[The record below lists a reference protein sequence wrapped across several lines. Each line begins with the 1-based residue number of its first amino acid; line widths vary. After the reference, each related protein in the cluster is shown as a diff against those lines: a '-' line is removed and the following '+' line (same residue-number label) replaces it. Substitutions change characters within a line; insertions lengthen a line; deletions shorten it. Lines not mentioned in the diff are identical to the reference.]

1 MNRREGGDETLVD
14 PFTPFIVFLVKS
26 AAVWLPALGEALL
39 SSDVEKG
46 QQTLFG
52 WFTRW
57 RTKRTQIQHLK
68 SALQKAAEDGIRP
81 FQTSRER
88 DQYRAILV
96 VLAQPGFHN
105 EELRRESL
113 RLFTLSDAPDL
124 KALSDI
130 YNRARRLETLS
141 QAQSPTDID
150 ATPYLS
156 SFFSALLDELYND
169 EVFGPRVREV
179 LNARAAKT
187 TQQRLPQI
195 AEGIQELVTGV
206 RQLLQATTLD
216 YTSDQ
221 FELDV
226 TAYLSYV
233 ERTYDSLKL
242 PSVIPEERGDRD
254 AELNAI
260 FVSPH
265 VALQEPTQSGTLEY
279 ASILA
284 LLKNFPYVVLLG
296 GPGSGKS
303 TITRYLAWS
312 HAAARLPANTA
323 LLSNIPLLPGKPVPL
338 RVELHDF
345 AEIRAQ
351 YPDTNIFVYT
361 TEIVLGRMA
370 IEVNTHM
377 FDVLLKQN
385 ALLFL
390 FDGLDEIADSD
401 ERRTLIDMIEEIA
414 QRYRGNSILV
424 TSRPVGYELFGFS
437 KRWFTHAIVQE
448 LDDEQIHQ
456 FLELWYNR
464 VLQLAPLPY
473 EDQKELALLYETLKG
488 NPRLHTLA
496 RNPLLLTIITTL
508 HRTERLPDRRVHV
521 YDRCADLL
529 LDTWSRRRGTNER
542 WQDMQMTRDVQ
553 RACLA
558 HLGFVLY
565 ERLQEREKDMGSS
578 AFYGDCLTLTQMQT
592 EVEFFLKSRQLFS
605 PEERQLEAERFLELM
620 RTETGLIVKRGRDE
634 SGEDLYGFIHR
645 TFQEYFAALD
655 IYFRQADPP
664 HPDLPGENANV
675 ILNTFLTRH
684 LHDPYWQEVILLLFG
699 KLGPV
704 RATMQIQMI
713 LDPPEGKVCCRSNYT
728 EIIQQDLFFACAC
741 LQEEITVQNN
751 LAREIIARLSR
762 LIQASAYPSQRIY
775 AIDALAAL
783 LKTQQYSQLGRT
795 TLLDLLAQ
803 KTLPEGIRIQVAQ
816 TLCRNMSPANELKTQ
831 AQQVL
836 TELVQQPGSSAW
848 SAIQATQALYECY
861 PNGAPEQL
869 QAVQMML
876 EAFVRHQ
883 LSFEQRVQIMRTFLQ
898 RPFIPDE
905 IVRLISHTLLES
917 IQQPDVTLE
926 QVRLVV
932 DALSYSATTD
942 AFNDWEN
949 AADKLLSI
957 LHSGAIPFEQ
967 LVACTYI
974 LYQVLVKS
982 DRRLQAAQWLL
993 DSAKRSALS
1002 IEEIVE
1008 IGEALSWNNQDE
1020 ADERQR
1026 IIALLTETLQRPELS
1041 FEQTLQLLETLYG
1054 SSPNGSSEQ
1063 QQTTQQLLQMTQQ
1076 TNLSFEEKLQT
1087 VGVLYRCSPLN
1098 SQENLQAVDMLL
1110 AMARTS
1116 DLKVE
1121 EASEIFQLL
1130 YDHDLTASTE
1140 GQEALQVLV
1149 QLLQKAEHA
1158 QLQQIQIAQ
1167 YLYEASLP
1175 RSANRELAIQVLW
1188 KQAQDNM
1195 LAPEVRLKAARTPL
1209 MVGDANYGDRAQAIR
1224 VILTLKQGEEAR
1236 AYIEQYWQ
1244 PVLTN
1249 NRVEASDVP
1258 ALIELVQQD
1267 VLSLTARDEI
1277 YRILK
1282 QMVPQFGNV

>member
-1 MNRREGGDETLVD
+1 MLVY
-14 PFTPFIVFLVKS
+14 PLTPVIVFLIKS
-26 AAVWLPALGEALL
+26 AALWLPAMGETLL
-39 SSDVEKG
+39 NSDIDKG
-46 QQTLFG
+46 QQSLFG
-52 WFTRW
+52 WLTRW
-57 RTKRTQIQHLK
+57 RLKRTRVTHLK
-68 SALQKAAEDGIRP
+68 SALQKAAEHGVRA
-81 FQTSRER
+81 FQTPGER
-88 DQYRAILV
+88 DQYRAILA
-96 VLAQPGFHN
+96 VLSQPGFHN

-113 RLFTLSDAPDL
+113 RLFTLSDSPDL

-130 YNRARRLETLS
+130 YNRARRSETLS
-141 QAQSPTDID
+141 QTQIPTAVD
-150 ATPYLS
+150 ASPYLA
-156 SFFSALLDELYND
+156 SFFSVLLDELYND
-169 EVFGPRVREV
+169 EVFGPQVRDV

-195 AEGIQELVTGV
+195 AEGIQELVAGV

-221 FELDV
+221 FEQDV

-284 LLKNFPYVVLLG
+284 LLKNSPYVVLLG

-312 HAAARLPANTA
+312 HAAARLPSNIA

-338 RVELHDF
+338 RIELHDF
-345 AEIRAQ
+345 SEIRAQ
-351 YPDTNIFVYT
+351 YPDTSIFAYT

-370 IEVNTHM
+370 ITVNTHM

-464 VLQLAPLPY
+464 VLQLEPLPY

-496 RNPLLLTIITTL
+496 RNPLLLTIIITL

-565 ERLQEREKDMGSS
+565 ERLQEREKDIGSN

-605 PEERQLEAERFLELM
+605 PEERQIEAERFLELM
-620 RTETGLIVKRGRDE
+620 RAETGLIVKRGRDE

-664 HPDLPGENANV
+664 HPDLPGENANT

-704 RATMQIQMI
+704 RATIQIQMI
-713 LDPPEGKVCCRSNYT
+713 LNPPNGKVCCRSNYT

-741 LQEEITVQNN
+741 LQEEITIQNN
-751 LAREIIARLSR
+751 LAREIVARLSK
-762 LIQASAYPSQRIY
+762 LIQTSPYSSQRVH

-803 KTLPEGIRIQVAQ
+803 NTLPDDIRIQVAQ
-816 TLCRNMSPANELKTQ
+816 TLCRSMSPTNELKAP
-831 AQQVL
+831 AQQLL
-836 TELVQQPGSSAW
+836 TELVQQPESSAW
-848 SAIQATQALYECY
+848 SAIQAAQALYECY
-861 PNGAPEQL
+861 PNGSSEQF

-876 EAFVRHQ
+876 DAIVRHQ
-883 LSFEQRVQIMRTFLQ
+883 LSFEQTVQIMRTFLQ

-926 QVRLVV
+926 QARLLV
-932 DALSYSATTD
+932 DALSYSATTG
-942 AFNDWEN
+942 AFNDWES
-949 AADKLLSI
+949 AADKLLAI
-957 LHSGAIPFEQ
+957 LQSDTIPFEQ

-974 LYQVLVKS
+974 LYQVLVQS
-982 DRRLQAAQWLL
+982 DRRLQAAQHLL
-993 DSAKRSALS
+993 DNAHRSSLS

-1008 IGEALSWNNQDE
+1008 IGEALSWNNHDE

-1026 IIALLTETLQRPELS
+1026 IIALLTNTLLRPELS
-1041 FEQTLQLLETLYG
+1041 FEQTLRLLETLYG

-1063 QQTTQQLLQMTQQ
+1063 QQTTQQILQLTQQ
-1076 TNLSFEEKLQT
+1076 TNLSFTEKLQA
-1087 VGVLYRCSPLN
+1087 VEVLYTCSPLN
-1098 SQENLQAVDMLL
+1098 SQENQQAVEMLL
-1110 AMARTS
+1110 AIAQAP
-1116 DLKVE
+1116 DLKIE
-1121 EASEIFQLL
+1121 EAIKSFQLL
-1130 YDHDLTASTE
+1130 YDRDLTASTE
-1140 GQEALQVLV
+1140 GQEALQVLA
-1149 QLLQKAEHA
+1149 QLLQKPEHS
-1158 QLQQIQIAQ
+1158 QQQQIQIAQ
-1167 YLYEASLP
+1167 DLYEASLP
-1175 RSANRELAIQVLW
+1175 RSANRELAIQTLW
-1188 KQAQDNM
+1188 KQAQDDT
-1195 LAPEVRLKAARTPL
+1195 LAPEIRLKAATTPL
-1209 MVGDANYGDRAQAIR
+1209 TVGDANYPDRAQAIR
-1224 VILTLKQGEEAR
+1224 VILTLKLGEEAR
-1236 AYIEQYWQ
+1236 IYLKQYWQ
-1244 PVLTN
+1244 PILTN
-1249 NRVEASDVP
+1249 NRAEPSDVP
-1258 ALIELVQQD
+1258 ALIELIQQD
-1267 VLSLTARDEI
+1267 IVPLDARDEI

>member
-1 MNRREGGDETLVD
+1 MLID
-14 PFTPFIVFLVKS
+14 PLTPVIVFLVKS
-26 AAVWLPALGEALL
+26 AVSWLPAIGGTLL
-39 SSDVEKG
+39 NSDIEKG
-46 QQTLFG
+46 QQSLFG
-52 WFTRW
+52 WITRW
-57 RTKRTQIQHLK
+57 QTKRTRVQHLK
-68 SALQKAAEDGIRP
+68 VALQKAAEQGIHP
-81 FQTSRER
+81 FQTPGER
-88 DQYRAILV
+88 DQYRSILAILS
-96 VLAQPGFHN
+96 QPGFYN

-113 RLFTLSDAPDL
+113 RLFTLSDSPDL

-130 YNRARRLETLS
+130 YNRARRIETLS
-141 QAQSPTDID
+141 QAQASTDVD
-150 ATPYLS
+150 ASPYLV
-156 SFFSALLDELYND
+156 SFFSALLDKLYND
-169 EVFGPRVREV
+169 EVFGPQVREV

-195 AEGIQELVTGV
+195 AEGIQELVVGV

-221 FELDV
+221 FEQDV

-242 PSVIPEERGDRD
+242 PSVIPEESGDRD

-265 VALQEPTQSGTLEY
+265 VALQEPTQSGTLQY

-284 LLKNFPYVVLLG
+284 LLKHSPYVVLLG

-312 HAAARLPANTA
+312 HAAARLPSNAA
-323 LLSNIPLLPGKPVPL
+323 LLDNIPLLPGKPVPL

-345 AEIRAQ
+345 SEIRAQ
-351 YPDTNIFVYT
+351 YPDTSIFVYT

-370 IEVNTHM
+370 IDVNTHM

-401 ERRTLIDMIEEIA
+401 ERRTLIDMIEDIA

-565 ERLQEREKDMGSS
+565 ERFQEREKDTDSG
-578 AFYGDCLTLTQMQT
+578 AGVFNGDCLTLTQMQT

-605 PEERQLEAERFLELM
+605 PEERQIEAERFLELM

-664 HPDLPGENANV
+664 HPDLPGENANT
-675 ILNTFLTRH
+675 ILNTFLTSH

-704 RATMQIQMI
+704 RATIQIQMI
-713 LDPPEGKVCCRSNYT
+713 LNPPDGRVCCRSNYT

-751 LAREIIARLSR
+751 LTREIVARLSK
-762 LIQASAYPSQRIY
+762 LIQTSPFPSQRVY

-795 TLLDLLAQ
+795 TLLDLMTQ
-803 KTLPEGIRIQVAQ
+803 DTLSTSIRIQVAQ
-816 TLCRNMSPANELKTQ
+816 ILCRSMSPTSELKVQ
-831 AQQVL
+831 AQQML
-836 TELVQQPGSSAW
+836 TDLLQQPESSAW
-848 SAIQATQALYECY
+848 SAIQAAQALYECY
-861 PNGAPEQL
+861 PNASPEQL

-876 EAFVRHQ
+876 DATVRHQ
-883 LSFEQRVQIMRTFLQ
+883 LSFEQTIQIMRTFLQ
-898 RPFIPDE
+898 RPSISDE
-905 IVRLISHTLLES
+905 IVRLISHTLLQRLEHTEVS
-917 IQQPDVTLE
+917 LE
-926 QVRLVV
+926 QARLLV
-932 DALSYSATTD
+932 DALSYSATIGSL
-942 AFNDWEN
+942 NDWES
-949 AADKLLSI
+949 AADRLLAILQNNTVPFKKL
-957 LHSGAIPFEQ
+957 
-967 LVACTYI
+967 VTCTYI
-974 LYQVLVKS
+974 LYQALVKS
-982 DRRLQAAQWLL
+982 DRRLQAAQHLL
-993 DSAKRSALS
+993 NSADRSTLS
-1002 IEEIVE
+1002 IEEIID
-1008 IGEALSWNNQDE
+1008 IGGALSWNDHDE

-1026 IIALLTETLQRPELS
+1026 IIALLTNTLQRSELS

-1054 SSPNGSSEQ
+1054 CSPNGSNEQ
-1063 QQTTQQLLQMTQQ
+1063 QQAIQQILQLTRQ
-1076 TNLSFEEKLQT
+1076 THLPFEEKVQAIE
-1087 VGVLYRCSPLN
+1087 VLYRCSPLN
-1098 SQENLQAVDMLL
+1098 SRENLQAVDMLL
-1110 AMARTS
+1110 AIAQAS
-1116 DLKVE
+1116 DLRVE
-1121 EASEIFQLL
+1121 EAIEIFQRL
-1130 YDHDLTASTE
+1130 YDYDLAVSIE
-1140 GQEALQVLV
+1140 GQEALQILV
-1149 QLLQKAEHA
+1149 RFLQKPDLS
-1158 QLQQIQIAQ
+1158 QRQQIQVAQ
-1167 YLYEASLP
+1167 DLYEASFP
-1175 RSANRELAIQVLW
+1175 RSANREQAIQVLW
-1188 KQAQDNM
+1188 KWAQDAT
-1195 LAPEVRLKAARTPL
+1195 LPTKIRLEATKTPL
-1209 MVGDANYGDRAQAIR
+1209 MVGDANYPDRAHAVQI
-1224 VILTLKQGEEAR
+1224 ILTLKQKEEAR
-1236 AYIEQYWQ
+1236 TYLEQHWQ
-1244 PVLTN
+1244 PVLQH
-1249 NRVEASDVP
+1249 NRVEPSDVP
-1258 ALIELVQQD
+1258 ALIELLQQD
-1267 VLSLTARDEI
+1267 VLPMDVRDEI

-1282 QMVPQFGNV
+1282 QMVPQFGNI